1 MTHQVAA
8 IAGGLRCAPG
18 PVRLR
23 CIESMF
29 KELFTVELPN
39 LFVSH
44 KIRALIYIYMYDVY
58 M

>member
-8 IAGGLRCAPG
+8 IAGGLCCAPG
-18 PVRLR
+18 PVRL
-23 CIESMF
+23 
-29 KELFTVELPN
+29 TVELPN

-44 KIRALIYIYMYDVY
+44 KIRALIYIYIIICICIYIYDVY